1 MSQPRSRLHV
11 GRVVSPGHTSLVM
24 DGVLDATTYR
34 SVRDAVVKAALDAP
48 PLILVDVTALWAPAP
63 SAWSVFTSARWMVVD
78 WPDVP
83 IGLVCSH
90 VAGRRMLARN
100 GITRYLPVYAHV
112 DAARNAMAEDSDPLR
127 RRVREV
133 WPAMPSAVPSVR
145 DFVSHWL
152 HTWSLDEFAPTAG
165 VIATVLV
172 DNVLQ
177 HTESDPDVRL
187 ETDGHTVSVA
197 VTDQSQ
203 SLACVRDQD
212 ELEGALSELQ
222 IVHAL
227 TRVWGNTPT
236 RDGKVVWA
244 VMGPENRL

>member
-1 MSQPRSRLHV
+1 VSQPRSRLHV
-11 GRVVSPGHTSLVM
+11 GREVSPGHTSLVM

-34 SVRDAVVKAALDAP
+34 TVRDAVVKAALDAP
-48 PLILVDVTALWAPAP
+48 PLVLVDVTALWAPAS
-63 SAWSVFTSARWMVVD
+63 SAWSVFTSARWLVVD
-78 WPDVP
+78 WPDIP

-112 DAARNAMAEDSDPLR
+112 DAARDAMAEDFNPFR
-127 RRVREV
+127 RRVRDV
-133 WPAMPSAVPSVR
+133 WPAAPEAVPSVR
-145 DFVSHWL
+145 DFIAHWL
-152 HTWSLDEFAPTAG
+152 HRWSLDEFAPIAG
-165 VIATVLV
+165 VVATVLV

-187 ETDGHTVSVA
+187 ETDGRTVSVA

-203 SLACVRDQD
+203 SPACVREED

-222 IVHAL
+222 IVQAL
-227 TRVWGNTPT
+227 TRVWANTPT
-236 RDGKVVWA
+236 REGKVVWA

>member
-11 GRVVSPGHTSLVM
+11 GREVSPGHTSLVM

-34 SVRDAVVKAALDAP
+34 TVRDAVVKAALDAP
-48 PLILVDVTALWAPAP
+48 PLVLVDVTALWAPAS
-63 SAWSVFTSARWMVVD
+63 SAWSVFTSARWLVVD
-78 WPDVP
+78 WPDIP

-112 DAARNAMAEDSDPLR
+112 DAARDAMAEDFNPFR
-127 RRVREV
+127 RRVRDV
-133 WPAMPSAVPSVR
+133 WPAAPEAVPSVR
-145 DFVSHWL
+145 DFIAHWL
-152 HTWSLDEFAPTAG
+152 HRWSLDEFAPIAG
-165 VIATVLV
+165 VVATVLV

-187 ETDGHTVSVA
+187 ETDGRTVSVA

-203 SLACVRDQD
+203 SPACVREED

-222 IVHAL
+222 IVQAL
-227 TRVWGNTPT
+227 TRVWANTPT
-236 RDGKVVWA
+236 REGKVVWA